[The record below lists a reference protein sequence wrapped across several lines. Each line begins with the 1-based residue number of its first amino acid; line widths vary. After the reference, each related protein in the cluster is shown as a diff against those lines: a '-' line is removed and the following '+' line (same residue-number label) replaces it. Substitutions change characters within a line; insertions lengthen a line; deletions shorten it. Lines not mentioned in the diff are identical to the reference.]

1 MVIKLKVAEISRRRK
16 PSRPNAKRKKKPNVE
31 QKKAKPKNQKINKKK
46 ESMPKVKK
54 QGKGAKKKQEVKKK
68 LMKSDTSKLKNASDK
83 GYARQQI
90 IQKALLRMKFNKHDA
105 LWLSQVLSLQEK
117 NAILTGRINYATL
130 MKYAEFFSTVDSRG
144 RKEKKVAKP
153 FPTAFLIVIV
163 FYLFYPPIFYA
174 LPS

>member
-16 PSRPNAKRKKKPNVE
+16 PSKQPNAKRKKKPNVE
-31 QKKAKPKNQKINKKK
+31 QKKAKPKNQK

-68 LMKSDTSKLKNASDK
+68 LMKSDTAKLKDAEDK

-90 IQKALLRMKFNKHDA
+90 IYRALMRMKKQGETLFHPHDA
-105 LWLSQVLSLQEK
+105 FWLSQVLSLQEK

-130 MKYAEFFSTVDSRG
+130 MKYAEFFSPRDSR
-144 RKEKKVAKP
+144 V
-153 FPTAFLIVIV
+153 V
-163 FYLFYPPIFYA
+163 FQ
-174 LPS
+174 